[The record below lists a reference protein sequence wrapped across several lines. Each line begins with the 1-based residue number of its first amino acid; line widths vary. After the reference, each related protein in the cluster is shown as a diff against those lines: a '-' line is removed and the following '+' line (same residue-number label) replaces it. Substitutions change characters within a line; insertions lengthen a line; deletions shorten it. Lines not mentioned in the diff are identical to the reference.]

1 MEIEKILV
9 NLITDYMDLPANYGT
24 DSAGNEIPCV
34 CIANQNIKLFNT
46 THLQITVQ
54 TLSNQ
59 LYSNRRYYFT
69 EQDENQQNHFYERV
83 CINEQ
88 KQMQIDCYSRNN
100 EARQRYN
107 EVQMALNSTKAEELQ
122 DKYQF
127 KIGIISNVNNLSG
140 MDGGSEINRFTI
152 RFNCLVGSE
161 KVKEINYYDTFRTTV
176 QEDKDNNKLIADFT
190 VKVEE

>member
-1 MEIEKILV
+1 MEVEKILV
-9 NLITDYMDLPANYGT
+9 NLITDYMDLPDNYGT
-24 DSAGNEIPCV
+24 DKYGNEIPCV

-46 THLQITVQ
+46 NHLQITVQ

-59 LYSNRRYYFT
+59 LYSNRRYYYSET
-69 EQDENQQNHFYERV
+69 DSDNVEHFYERV
-83 CINEQ
+83 SINEQ

-100 EARQRYN
+100 EARERYN

-127 KIGIISNVNNLSG
+127 KIGIISNVSNLSG
-140 MDGGSEINRFTI
+140 MDGGSEINRYTI

-161 KVKEINYYDTFRTTV
+161 KVKEIDYYDTFRTTV
-176 QEDKDNNKLIADFT
+176 QENKDNNKTVGDFT
-190 VKVEE
+190 ITVEE